1 MNPIERIHQ
10 NICHYEDYLGH
21 HPDVIYLTRAFFESI
36 LRNPSSTYMI
46 PIDGKIPDIFG
57 MEVRVVNRLD
67 GLDFQCFSS
76 GHLNTLGDRY
86 KKDPRFSDY
95 CLEFRLPRFESTD
108 ISFVGNN
115 TAAPTIAD
123 AAEFKNMKIIAA
135 NEVLRDWVG
144 R

>member
-1 MNPIERIHQ
+1 MNPIERISKIVF
-10 NICHYEDYLGH
+10 NYEDELGH
-21 HPDVIYLTRAFFESI
+21 RPDVIYLTRVFFENI
-36 LRNPSSTYMI
+36 LRNTSSSYML

-57 MEVRVVNRLD
+57 MEVRIVNKLD

-95 CLEFRLPRFESTD
+95 CLEFKLPRFKSTD
-108 ISFVGNN
+108 ISFIGNN

-123 AAEFKNMKIIAA
+123 ADVFKNMKITVTDEI
-135 NEVLRDWVG
+135 LKDWVSH
-144 R
+144 